1 MTQKALTKDEIF
13 VLKLYE
19 LSMQLGTPYQQIDC
33 LEIARA
39 IGQNTKGAQVIAR
52 DLAQANFIKKA
63 EDYRI
68 YLTDQ
73 GLKLVRQIIQQ
84 QQKSLRKS

>member
-1 MTQKALTKDEIF
+1 MTQKAMTKDEIF

-19 LSMQLGTPYQQIDC
+19 LAMQLGTPYEQIDC

-52 DLAQANFIKKA
+52 DLAQANFIKKGK
-63 EDYRI
+63 EENKV
-68 YLTDQ
+68 YLTDH
-73 GLKLVRQIIQQ
+73 GLKLVNQLRE
-84 QQKSLRKS
+84 QQKSSC

>member
-1 MTQKALTKDEIF
+1 MTQKAMTKDEIF

-19 LSMQLGTPYQQIDC
+19 LSMQLGTPYEQIDC
-33 LEIARA
+33 LEIAKA

-63 EDYRI
+63 EGNRV
-68 YLTDQ
+68 YLTDH
-73 GLKLVRQIIQQ
+73 GLKLVSQIVEQ
-84 QQKSLRKS
+84 QQKS

>member
-1 MTQKALTKDEIF
+1 MTQKAMTKDEIF

-19 LSMQLGTPYQQIDC
+19 LAMQLGTPYGQIDC

-52 DLAQANFIKKA
+52 DLAQANFIKRA
-63 EDYRI
+63 EGSHI
-68 YLTDQ
+68 YLTDH
-73 GLKLVRQIIQQ
+73 GLKLVNQIIEQ
-84 QQKSLRKS
+84 QQKS

>member
-1 MTQKALTKDEIF
+1 MTQKAMTKDEIF

-19 LSMQLGTPYQQIDC
+19 LAMQLGTPYELIDC
-33 LEIARA
+33 LEIAKA

-63 EDYRI
+63 EDNRV
-68 YLTDQ
+68 YLTDH
-73 GLKLVRQIIQQ
+73 GLKLVDQIIEQ
-84 QQKSLRKS
+84 QQKN

>member
-1 MTQKALTKDEIF
+1 MTQKAMTKDEIF

-19 LSMQLGTPYQQIDC
+19 LSMQLGTPYEQINY

-39 IGQNTKGAQVIAR
+39 IGQNNRGAQVIAR

-63 EDYRI
+63 KEDRI
-68 YLTDQ
+68 YLTDH
-73 GLKLVRQIIQQ
+73 GLKLVNEIMEQ
-84 QQKSLRKS
+84 QQKG